1 MSGSL
6 STETIGQLPAA
17 VSPQAT
23 DTIAAWQPGQ
33 TPHTRQMTIAQV
45 ISVGIGAGAPPIGA
59 AGGDLSGSYPNPAV
73 SKINGATPAPSATT
87 DTTNATNITSGILPA
102 ARLPNTAVAP
112 GAYTN
117 TNLTVDATG
126 RITSAASGTGGG
138 SGAPSGPAGG
148 DLAGT
153 YPNPTMATTTVT
165 AGSYTNMNAT
175 VDAKG
180 RLTAAA
186 NGPDTTN
193 ASNIVSGTLPAARLP
208 ATAVTP
214 GSYTN
219 ASLTVDAA
227 GRLTAASTGTSSGI
241 TDAPNDGTMYARK
254 SAAWTPATFSALTGV
269 ATYSQLPTEV
279 QQLPVSFPF
288 SGKPSTGAVVNVPMA
303 FAVTV
308 PASLAG
314 TVVYDTTKTTG
325 SAAFTVNR
333 ISGGTT
339 TALGTVTITSTSNT
353 SCTLGGP
360 GGSLAIGDVL
370 QIVAPTQDA
379 TLADLG
385 ITVLCART

>member
-17 VSPQAT
+17 VSPQST
-23 DTIAAWQPGQ
+23 DTLAAWQPGQ
-33 TPHTRQMTIAQV
+33 TPHTRQMTVAQV
-45 ISVGIGAGAPPIGA
+45 IAVGIGAGAPPIGA

-87 DTTNATNITSGILPA
+87 DTTNATNITTGTLPA

-112 GAYTN
+112 GSYTN
-117 TNLTVDATG
+117 TNLTVDAAG
-126 RITSAASGTGGG
+126 RITAAANGAASGGGV
-138 SGAPSGPAGG
+138 PSGPAGG

-153 YPNPTMATTTVT
+153 YPNPTMATTAVT
-165 AGSYTNMNAT
+165 AGSYTYASLT
-175 VDAKG
+175 VDTKG
-180 RLTAAA
+180 RLTAAS
-186 NGPDTTN
+186 NGTDPTN
-193 ASNIVSGTLPAARLP
+193 ATNITSGTLPAARLP
-208 ATAVTP
+208 TTAVTA

-219 ASLTVDAA
+219 ASITVDAA
-227 GRLTAASTGTSSGI
+227 GRLTAAVTGTSSGI
-241 TDAPNDGTMYARK
+241 TDAPNDGTLYARQ
-254 SAAWTPATFSALTGV
+254 SAGWVHVPFSALTGV

-288 SGKPSTGAVVNVPMA
+288 SGKPTTGAVVNVPMA
-303 FAVTV
+303 FAITV

-379 TLADLG
+379 TLSDLG
-385 ITVLCART
+385 ITILTARV